1 MPVVEAVSRLD
12 TIVSVIE
19 SGASVCQ
26 VHIYLRGEPRTMQ
39 EQTLYREVLIE
50 VREFLEDRV
59 RRRRAAGIAQR
70 RAALYP
76 GFGLRKSLDHNLKF
90 LKRLCEQRLIVQAHR
105 TCSV

>member
-1 MPVVEAVSRLD
+1 MPVVEALSRLD

-39 EQTLYREVLIE
+39 EQTLYREVHIE

-59 RRRRAAGIAQR
+59 RKRRAAGIAHGPI
-70 RAALYP
+70 ALDP
-76 GFGLRKSLDHNLKF
+76 GFGFGKTLDHNLKF
-90 LKRLCEQRLIVQAHR
+90 
-105 TCSV
+105 